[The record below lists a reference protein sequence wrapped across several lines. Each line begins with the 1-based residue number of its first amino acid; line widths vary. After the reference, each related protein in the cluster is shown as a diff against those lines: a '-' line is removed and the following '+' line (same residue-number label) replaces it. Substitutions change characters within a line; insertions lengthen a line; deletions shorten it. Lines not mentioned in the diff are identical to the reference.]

1 MDVRKLAA
9 VGRCL
14 RADIL
19 PAAAT
24 AAVLFL
30 SSTQVDHEWVGFN
43 RRLDGVGYLLLAAAA
58 AVVLLR
64 RYKPLVM
71 LAAESVL
78 VSTYLAAG
86 YPNGPPPVPLPLA
99 VAAFS
104 VGARLPAVPTAVAA
118 GAAGVTV
125 VGGELIGDA
134 LADDDAGWTHWAVGT
149 LGILWL
155 AVPALIGGLL
165 QVARRSAAQAEGEAQ
180 RARVEQERLRL
191 YREVHDVVGHGLSV
205 ISLQAGVALHVFD
218 RRPEQARAALE
229 AIRRTSHDALEEL
242 RATLALTRLG
252 VGFRPGQ
259 DGTRDSAGVL
269 TDGSE
274 NAGWSDN
281 ARHMPLTGLAR
292 LDGMLAQVRRA
303 GLPVDL
309 VTSGEGPEVLPAE
322 VDLAVFRVIQE
333 SLTNVLRHAGPARAR
348 VEICYEP
355 DQVVVRVC
363 DEPVSGQLV
372 SATPAVAA
380 IDAEPGNPEHLNSV
394 AVGHEHG
401 HGHGLR
407 GLRERAVD
415 LGGTVIAGPRPDHG
429 WQVRAVLPLRRAS
442 T

>member
-14 RADIL
+14 RADVL

-30 SSTQVDHEWVGFN
+30 SSTQVDHARVRFS
-43 RRLDGVGYLLLAAAA
+43 RHLDGVGYLLLAAAA

-71 LAAESVL
+71 LAAESAL
-78 VSTYLAAG
+78 VGTYLAAG
-86 YPNGPPPVPLPLA
+86 YPNGPPPIQLPLA

-104 VGARLPAVPTAVAA
+104 VGTRLPAGPTAVAA

-134 LADDDAGWTHWAVGT
+134 LADDDVSWTHWVVGT
-149 LGILWL
+149 LGIFWL

-165 QVARRSAAQAEGEAQ
+165 QVVHRSAEQAENEAQ

-252 VGFRPGQ
+252 VGVRPGNDSALDNGAVFT
-259 DGTRDSAGVL
+259 DGT
-269 TDGSE
+269 E

-281 ARHMPLTGLAR
+281 ARHTPLTGLAR

-309 VTSGEGPEVLPAE
+309 VTSGEGPDALPAE

-372 SATPAVAA
+372 AAAPALATV
-380 IDAEPGNPEHLNSV
+380 DTEPGDPEHLGS
-394 AVGHEHG
+394 AAA
-401 HGHGLR
+401 GHGLR

-415 LGGTVIAGPRPDHG
+415 LGGTVIAGPRPDRG

-442 T
+442 M

>member
-1 MDVRKLAA
+1 MVAI
-9 VGRCL
+9 GGCL
-14 RADIL
+14 RADVL
-19 PAAAT
+19 PAAVV
-24 AAVLFL
+24 AAVLLL
-30 SSTQVDHEWVGFN
+30 SSTQIDHEGLGSG
-43 RRLDGVGYLLLAAAA
+43 RRLDAVGYLLLAVAA

-64 RYKPLVM
+64 RYRPLSM

-78 VSTYLAAG
+78 VSVYLAAG
-86 YPNGPPPVPLPLA
+86 YPNGPPPVQLPLA

-104 VGARLPAVPTAVAA
+104 VGTRLPVVPMAVAA

-125 VGGELIGDA
+125 VGGELIGDV
-134 LADDDAGWTHWAVGT
+134 LADDDVGWTHWVVGT

-165 QVARRSAAQAEGEAQ
+165 QVARRSRAQAEDEAR
-180 RARVEQERLRL
+180 RAMAEQERLRL

-252 VGFRPGQ
+252 VDTRPAWAGAPDNADMIV
-259 DGTRDSAGVL
+259 DGAGSA
-269 TDGSE
+269 DQ
-274 NAGWSDN
+274 AGN
-281 ARHMPLTGLAR
+281 ARHVPLTGLAR

-303 GLPVDL
+303 GLRVDL
-309 VTSGEGPEVLPAE
+309 VTSGEGPEALPAE

-355 DQVVVRVC
+355 DQVVVGVC
-363 DEPVSGQLV
+363 DEPVADQPV
-372 SATPAVAA
+372 TVVAPAMATTDAGPAG
-380 IDAEPGNPEHLNSV
+380 PGHTSPV
-394 AVGHEHG
+394 PAGHEHG
-401 HGHGLR
+401 HGHGHGLH

-415 LGGTVIAGPRPDHG
+415 LGGTVTAGPRPGHG
-429 WQVRAVLPLRRAS
+429 WQVRAVLPLRRG
-442 T
+442 